1 MFTVLILKI
10 MLIDFVSG
18 KLIGEK
24 GKSISEL
31 KNSFRVNIL
40 LKGEIRLYPMDCSL
54 FSFPEI
60 PSVNDEKK
68 KKKLKS
74 KKDHRKKQ
82 QLEDIEIKLC
92 CIEGTRANIDKCLD
106 KLKEK

>member
-1 MFTVLILKI
+1 MLILKI
-10 MLIDFVSG
+10 MLIDQLFSG

-31 KNSFRVNIL
+31 KNSFRVNIW